1 MPQLVRSWL
10 VRFLP
15 EWFLPTSVILK
26 ERNPQRADSYEN
38 EIDTYHRLQSLQG
51 THIPRFFGEVA
62 VIYPPAEMRYQ
73 ISQRPTPAILL
84 ENVKGVPLQDLSI
97 EELEDRRLH
106 EELRCVYDKLTEH
119 GVLHGDP
126 RLHNF
131 LRHDGGVVAIDF
143 EFSCLLSN
151 TNISNEDEFRT
162 FESIVEQMRGR
173 KKERRGPTVTNVGVD
188 T

>member
-1 MPQLVRSWL
+1 MPQIVRSWL

-62 VIYPPAEMRYQ
+62 VIYPPSEMRYQ

-131 LRHDGGVVAIDF
+131 LRHHERVVAIDF
-143 EFSCLLSN
+143 EFSYPLSN
-151 TNISNEDEFRT
+151 SDASNEEEFRT
-162 FESIVEQMRGR
+162 FESTVRQMRGV
-173 KKERRGPTVTNVGVD
+173 ERLVPGVTIVGGD

>member
-1 MPQLVRSWL
+1 M
-10 VRFLP
+10 
-15 EWFLPTSVILK
+15 PTSVILK
-26 ERNPQRADSYEN
+26 ERNPQKADSYEN

-62 VIYPPAEMRYQ
+62 VSYPPAQMRYQ

-84 ENVKGVPLQDLSI
+84 ENVKGVPLQDLLI
-97 EELEDRRLH
+97 EDLEDRRLH
-106 EELRCVYDKLTEH
+106 EQLRCVYDKLTEH

-131 LRHDGGVVAIDF
+131 LRHNERVVAIDI
-143 EFSCLLSN
+143 EFSRPLSN
-151 TNISNEDEFRT
+151 SDTSNEHEFRT
-162 FESIVEQMRGR
+162 FESMVGQMRGGR
-173 KKERRGPTVTNVGVD
+173 KRLVSGVTIVGGD